1 MSRTEEF
8 AELRPMLFA
17 IAHRI
22 LGSVKEAEDA
32 VHQAW
37 LRYEDAPA
45 EPASR
50 RRFLSAE
57 VTRIAAGILR
67 PARPRHTEPHPPA
80 PPPPA
85 PGEAPQQP
93 APEQAALE
101 QPVTLQP
108 ALEQPAADHPA
119 EGAEPHATAAVMLLE
134 RLAPLERAVF
144 VLREVF
150 GCGLAQI
157 ASALGCSQAVCRQ
170 LAASVSAGHGGGRA
184 QAWPG
189 RIVGAEHVARVLGAI
204 GPALTRF
211 DVTMEPRHVGSRPG
225 VVFRDRNGHV
235 LSTLVLD
242 VVDGRIHKVRW
253 VNDPGTPAAAS

>member
-8 AELRPMLFA
+8 AELRPVLFA

-22 LGSVKEAEDA
+22 LGSTEEAEDA

-57 VTRIAAGILR
+57 VTRIAAGLLR
-67 PARPRHTEPHPPA
+67 P
-80 PPPPA
+80 
-85 PGEAPQQP
+85 APQQP
-93 APEQAALE
+93 APQ
-101 QPVTLQP
+101 QP
-108 ALEQPAADHPA
+108 APQQPAADQPA
-119 EGAEPHATAAVMLLE
+119 EGTEPHATAAVMLLE

-170 LAASVSAGHGGGRA
+170 LAASVTAGNGGSRA

-211 DVTMEPRHVGSRPG
+211 DVTMEPRHVGSRSG

-253 VNDPGTPAAAS
+253 VNDPGTPAADLPAAGSPAEQTPAAAP

>member
-8 AELRPMLFA
+8 AELRPVLFA

-22 LGSVKEAEDA
+22 LGSTEEAEDA

-57 VTRIAAGILR
+57 VTRIAAGLLR
-67 PARPRHTEPHPPA
+67 P
-80 PPPPA
+80 
-85 PGEAPQQP
+85 APQQP
-93 APEQAALE
+93 SPQ
-101 QPVTLQP
+101 
-108 ALEQPAADHPA
+108 QPAADQPA
-119 EGAEPHATAAVMLLE
+119 EGAEPHATAAVDERGALE
-134 RLAPLERAVF
+134 RGEPLRQPHRRRGVRLGPLERAVF

-170 LAASVSAGHGGGRA
+170 LAASVTAGNGGSRA

-253 VNDPGTPAAAS
+253 VNDPGTPAADLPAAGSPAEQSPAAAP

>member
-8 AELRPMLFA
+8 AELRPVLFA

-22 LGSVKEAEDA
+22 LGSTEEAEDA

-57 VTRIAAGILR
+57 VTRIAAGLLR
-67 PARPRHTEPHPPA
+67 P
-80 PPPPA
+80 
-85 PGEAPQQP
+85 APQQP
-93 APEQAALE
+93 A
-101 QPVTLQP
+101 
-108 ALEQPAADHPA
+108 ADQPA
-119 EGAEPHATAAVMLLE
+119 EGTEPHATAAVMLLE

-170 LAASVSAGHGGGRA
+170 LAASVTAGNGGSRA

-253 VNDPGTPAAAS
+253 VNDPGTPAADLPAAGSPAEQTPAAAP